1 MATIFEFICY
11 HVCVAGWLRNGRSEQ
26 SGQLRQQAQ
35 EPYMSGKVQTMC
47 RSDYIATCP
56 EKKVQNSVSV
66 KNGTNFHLFTKWRI
80 HNSPKPS
87 RRLQHHATGYPSM
100 WWRDHGWK
108 ALKIFDGQKCIC
120 AVPRWRPGLYFPYT
134 EFHTFFTGQV
144 PISSDIHVVQTFPD
158 MSGARPSCRSWS
170 DCSLRPFP

>member
-11 HVCVAGWLRNGRSEQ
+11 HVRVAGWLRNGRSEQ

-35 EPYMSGKVQTMC
+35 EPYMSGKVQTTC

-108 ALKIFDGQKCIC
+108 ALKIFDRQKCQYL
-120 AVPRWRPGLYFPYT
+120 RGT
-134 EFHTFFTGQV
+134 QV
-144 PISSDIHVVQTFPD
+144 E
-158 MSGARPSCRSWS
+158 ARPIFSIHRIPYLFFRTSPDIIWYSRCPDFSGHVR
-170 DCSLRPFP
+170 CPA